1 MTAES
6 ITGMHDVIIKGSRHE
21 TLSLPDRISYI
32 VQQKVGAPIGRSER
46 EKQDKCGSHNARAI
60 RTQKGLPAHTK
71 DNRGCHAVIN
81 QVLMEAPPEGRLYR
95 HRTTREELWKVSTVV
110 KWRG

>member
-1 MTAES
+1 MTSES

-21 TLSLPDRISYI
+21 TLSSPGKISYI

-60 RTQKGLPAHTK
+60 RTQKRLPAYTK
-71 DNRGCHAVIN
+71 DNRGRNA
-81 QVLMEAPPEGRLYR
+81 A
-95 HRTTREELWKVSTVV
+95 
-110 KWRG
+110 

>member
-1 MTAES
+1 MTAGS

-21 TLSLPDRISYI
+21 TLSSPERISYI

-60 RTQKGLPAHTK
+60 RTQKGAPGPH
-71 DNRGCHAVIN
+71 NRQQGMTYGHKPGAN
-81 QVLMEAPPEGRLYR
+81 G
-95 HRTTREELWKVSTVV
+95 STP
-110 KWRG
+110 